1 MKNGDLVGLTYE
13 KWWVHRD
20 FTKQTVFWWEF
31 RNKHAD
37 FAEKDGEPVL
47 VGGLEHGNF
56 TKKHG
61 AGMGFKTSYNLWLNL
76 IY

>member
-1 MKNGDLVGLTYE
+1 MKNGEFIGISPSKL
-13 KWWVHRD
+13 
-20 FTKQTVFWWEF
+20 FFWWEF

-37 FAEKDGEPVL
+37 FTEKDGEPML
-47 VGGLEHGNF
+47 IGGLEHGNF